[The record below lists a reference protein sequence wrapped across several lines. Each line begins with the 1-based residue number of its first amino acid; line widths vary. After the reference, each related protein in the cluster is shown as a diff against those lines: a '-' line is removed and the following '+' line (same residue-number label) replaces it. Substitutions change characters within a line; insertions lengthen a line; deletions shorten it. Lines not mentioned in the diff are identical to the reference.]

1 MNNFDF
7 NMVFSRL
14 PILLNATLKTIEL
27 TVLAIFFGTILGL
40 VFALIKISNNKLLS
54 FIGTLYTWIF
64 RGIPLLVQLFIIYY
78 GLPTVGIE
86 FTAQQAAVIGLS
98 LCGGAYIA
106 EIIRAG
112 IQSIDKGQ
120 MEAAYS
126 LGMSWKQAMFRV
138 IIPQSFKRLIP
149 PMGNEFI
156 TLLKDTS
163 LVAVISMVELLR
175 AAQTQASATFKPF
188 EMYMT
193 AGVIYLILTT
203 VFTVIFKKIEER
215 LALSE

>member
-203 VFTVIFKKIEER
+203 VFTVIFKKDR
-215 LALSE
+215 KSVV

>member
-1 MNNFDF
+1 MENFDF
-7 NMVFSRL
+7 DIVISRL
-14 PILLNATLKTIEL
+14 PILLNATLITIEL
-27 TVLAIFFGTILGL
+27 TLLAIFFGTMIGL
-40 VFALIKISNNKLLS
+40 FVALIKISQKKPLVL
-54 FIGTLYTWIF
+54 IGTMYTWIF
-64 RGIPLLVQLFIIYY
+64 RGMPLLVQLFIIYY
-78 GLPTVGIE
+78 GLPSVGIE
-86 FTAQQAAVIGLS
+86 FTAHQAAIIGLS

-126 LGMSWKQAMFRV
+126 LGMSWQQAMFRV

-156 TLLKDTS
+156 TLLKDTA
-163 LVAVISMVELLR
+163 LVAVISMGELLR

-188 EMYMT
+188 EMYIT
-193 AGVIYLILTT
+193 AGIIYLILTT
-203 VFTVIFKKIEER
+203 VFTLAFRSIEKK

>member
-1 MNNFDF
+1 MNTFDF
-7 NMVFSRL
+7 DIVISRL
-14 PILLNATLKTIEL
+14 PILLNATVKTIEL
-27 TVLAIFFGTILGL
+27 TLLAIFFGTLIGL
-40 VFALIKISNNKLLS
+40 TVALIKISRNKPLALLGS
-54 FIGTLYTWIF
+54 LYTWVF
-64 RGIPLLVQLFIIYY
+64 RGMPLLVQLFIIYY
-78 GLPTVGIE
+78 GLPSVGIE

-112 IQSIDKGQ
+112 IQSIDTGQ

-126 LGMSWKQAMFRV
+126 LGMSWRQAMFRI
-138 IIPQSFKRLIP
+138 IIPQSLKRLVP

-188 EMYMT
+188 EMYVT

-203 VFTVIFKKIEER
+203 VFTVLFKKLEEH
-215 LALSE
+215 LAKSE

>member
-27 TVLAIFFGTILGL
+27 TIMAIFFGTILGL
-40 VFALIKISNNKLLS
+40 IFALIKISNNRLLS

-78 GLPTVGIE
+78 GLPSVGIE

-193 AGVIYLILTT
+193 AGVIYLVLTT

>member
-1 MNNFDF
+1 MNTFDF
-7 NMVFSRL
+7 EIVISRL

-27 TVLAIFFGTILGL
+27 TLMAIFLGSIIGL
-40 VFALIKISNNKLLS
+40 VIALIKISQNKPLV
-54 FIGTLYTWIF
+54 FIGTMYTWIF
-64 RGIPLLVQLFIIYY
+64 RGMPLLVQLFIIYY
-78 GLPTVGIE
+78 GLPSIGIE
-86 FTAQQAAVIGLS
+86 FTAHQAAVMGLS

-193 AGVIYLILTT
+193 AGVIYLLLTT
-203 VFTVIFKKIEER
+203 IFTIAFKKIEER

>member
-1 MNNFDF
+1 MSKFDF
-7 NMVFSRL
+7 NMVISRL

-40 VFALIKISNNKLLS
+40 VFALIKISNNKPLAFL
-54 FIGTLYTWIF
+54 GTLYTWIF

-78 GLPTVGIE
+78 GLPTIGIE

-126 LGMSWKQAMFRV
+126 LGMSWEMAMFRV

-193 AGVIYLILTT
+193 AGVIYLVLTT
-203 VFTVIFKKIEER
+203 VFTVIFKKVEER

>member
-1 MNNFDF
+1 MNDFDF
-7 NMVFSRL
+7 NIIIERL
-14 PILLNATLKTIEL
+14 PILLNASLKTIEL
-27 TVLAIFFGTILGL
+27 TIMAIVFGTLIGL
-40 VFALIKISNNKLLS
+40 AVALIKISGNKFFAFFGS
-54 FIGTLYTWIF
+54 IYTWIF

-78 GLPTVGIE
+78 GLPSIGIE
-86 FTAQQAAVIGLS
+86 FSAQQAAVIGLS

-126 LGMSWKQAMFRV
+126 LGMSWKMAMFRV

-156 TLLKDTS
+156 ALLKDTS

-188 EMYMT
+188 EMYLT
-193 AGVIYLILTT
+193 AGLIYLILTT
-203 VFTVIFKKIEER
+203 VFTVAFKKVEEK
-215 LALSE
+215 LALTE

>member
-7 NMVFSRL
+7 DIVISRL

-27 TVLAIFFGTILGL
+27 TLMAIFLGTMIGL
-40 VFALIKISNNKLLS
+40 FVALIKISQKKPLVL
-54 FIGTLYTWIF
+54 IGTMYTWIF
-64 RGIPLLVQLFIIYY
+64 RGMPLLVQLFIIYY
-78 GLPTVGIE
+78 GLPSIGIE
-86 FTAQQAAVIGLS
+86 FTARQAAVMGLS

-126 LGMSWKQAMFRV
+126 LGMSWQQAMFRV

-193 AGVIYLILTT
+193 AGVIYLLLTT
-203 VFTVIFKKIEER
+203 IFIIIFKKIEER